1 MKAVKKPMEH
11 WSTELCKVWGLGD
24 RCAMT
29 SKRPRELIAPL
40 TTCDDFPGPNADVA
54 DASGAAGKLKCHP
67 PPHAHTHKLTL
78 SSFLLILPYLLLSI
92 KYSFTGN

>member
-11 WSTELCKVWGLGD
+11 WSTELCKVWGLGG

-67 PPHAHTHKLTL
+67 PHTRTHTQT
-78 SSFLLILPYLLLSI
+78 YALLLSA
-92 KYSFTGN
+92 YPSLFTS